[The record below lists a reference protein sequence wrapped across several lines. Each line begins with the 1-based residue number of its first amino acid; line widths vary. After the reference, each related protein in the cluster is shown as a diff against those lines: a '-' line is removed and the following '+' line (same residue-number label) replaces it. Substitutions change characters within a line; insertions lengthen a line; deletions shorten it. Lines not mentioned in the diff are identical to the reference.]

1 LVLAF
6 IAYMRRVGIYFA
18 LPDAKQVGLL
28 KLLLERH
35 GIVVETRSCEMA
47 LDSPFSTNDF
57 DLLLLGISARARLER
72 CFHWCVEPTLRAK
85 ESARVIRMDET
96 SPAVVDSRLR
106 SLQSYDFSADG
117 LTALFGDLNTAFL
130 PMSRVRSF
138 DDRRGDDERRT
149 WNLQR
154 YRYGLWLAFSRTTG
168 AGKFDPYPLTL
179 SKRIKTTEA
188 LVGEV
193 SSYRYVDPTTHAPI
207 ASDRVL
213 SDALQSVWDNTAEL
227 APNAIHVIEATA
239 EEIWNRYSPSMASRQ
254 RTA

>member
-1 LVLAF
+1 
-6 IAYMRRVGIYFA
+6 MRSVVIFFA
-18 LPDAKQVGLL
+18 PPDAKQVGLL

-35 GIVVETRSCEMA
+35 GIEVEVRSSELA
-47 LDSPFSTNDF
+47 LRNPLSLSRF
-57 DLLLLGISARARLER
+57 DLVLLTISSRARLD
-72 CFHWCVEPTLRAK
+72 RAFTGCCDAVI
-85 ESARVIRMDET
+85 ESGAKARAIRIDET
-96 SPAVVDSRLR
+96 FPYTIDSRLR
-106 SLQSYDFSADG
+106 SIRSYDYSADG
-117 LTALFGDLNTAFL
+117 LTALFADLEAAFL
-130 PMSRVRSF
+130 PMTRLRRF
-138 DDRRGDDERRT
+138 DERRGDDERRT

-188 LVGEV
+188 LMGEV
-193 SSYRYVDPTTHAPI
+193 SSYRYVDPVTDAPV

-213 SDALQSVWDNTAEL
+213 SDALLSVWENTAER

-239 EEIWNRYSPSMASRQ
+239 EEIWNRYSPSMAKRQ

>member
-1 LVLAF
+1 
-6 IAYMRRVGIYFA
+6 MRRVGIYFA

-35 GIVVETRSCEMA
+35 GIEVETRSCETA
-47 LDSPFSTNDF
+47 LDAPFPPNEF
-57 DLLLLGISARARLER
+57 DMLLLGISARARLER
-72 CFHWCVEPTLRAK
+72 TFHWCVEPILRARDG
-85 ESARVIRMDET
+85 ARIIRMDET
-96 SPAVVDSRLR
+96 SPFVIDSRLR
-106 SLQSYDFSADG
+106 TLPSYDFSADG
-117 LTALFGDLNTAFL
+117 LTALFRQLDAAFL

-138 DDRRGDDERRT
+138 EDRRGDDERRT

-179 SKRIKTTEA
+179 SKRIKTSEA
-188 LVGEV
+188 LTGEV
-193 SSYRYVDPTTHAPI
+193 ASYRYVDPTTHAPV
-207 ASDRVL
+207 ASEFVL
-213 SDALQSVWDNTAEL
+213 SAALQSVWDNTAEL

>member
-1 LVLAF
+1 
-6 IAYMRRVGIYFA
+6 MRSVVIYFA
-18 LPDAKQVGLL
+18 PPDAKQVGLL

-35 GIVVETRSCEMA
+35 GIEVEARSSDSA
-47 LDSPFSTNDF
+47 LRDPHSLSRF
-57 DLLLLGISARARLER
+57 DLVLLTISARARLD
-72 CFHWCVEPTLRAK
+72 RAFGGCCEK
-85 ESARVIRMDET
+85 ALESGTKARAIRIDET
-96 SPAVVDSRLR
+96 YPATVDARLR
-106 SLQSYDFSADG
+106 SIRSYDYSAEG
-117 LTALFGDLNTAFL
+117 LTALFADLEAAFL
-130 PMSRVRSF
+130 PMTRLRRF
-138 DDRRGDDERRT
+138 DERRGDDERRT

-188 LVGEV
+188 LMGEV
-193 SSYRYVDPTTHAPI
+193 ASYRYVDPVTDAPV

-213 SDALQSVWDNTAEL
+213 SDALQSVWENTAEI

-239 EEIWNRYSPSMASRQ
+239 EEIWNRYSPSMAKRQ